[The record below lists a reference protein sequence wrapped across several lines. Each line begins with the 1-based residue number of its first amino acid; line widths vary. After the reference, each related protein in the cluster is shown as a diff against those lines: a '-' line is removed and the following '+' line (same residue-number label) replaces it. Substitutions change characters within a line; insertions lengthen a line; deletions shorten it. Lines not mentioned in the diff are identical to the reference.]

1 MKKFK
6 KTLSVFLALCMML
19 VYVPFVTA
27 SAEDGGLSAVEA
39 RIDAFDGALNTAEPD
54 AADLAEFEAITAMY
68 KALSAEEK
76 EQMDIFLFDKLYH
89 LSIDREKQVSIANNP
104 DIKPSNKA
112 HTINASEQTKA
123 NFGGLPAYLDEAVTL
138 YTTLN
143 NSKVSSEDKLSAFAS
158 ASENARIYSGI
169 YYSTYQMFYYTIT
182 YYPSKGAE
190 TVANALSKDYLKAEP
205 FGEAAIKRPTKPN
218 AKNYAD
224 GVNDPEYIA
233 AYNEYWEQETAYQL
247 RAAREKNYTAELNL
261 KALNAVAAVAPEYA
275 PAVELVSKLIA
286 AKSAYDADKTNVQ
299 PAADAVAVYDA
310 LNKMQKLFIDKLSY
324 SFLFNAEN
332 KGTFYTVSGTT
343 AAKLYSA
350 CADIG
355 NAYLVDEF
363 IAVINS
369 IDAPYTRADIEAAKA
384 SYTKV
389 PSTLVASIP
398 AEILQKYK
406 DILASIGYDIPSD
419 EQPDLS
425 DMPSTDISYPVSV
438 DMTYKTAR
446 NLFNAVL
453 AFSDSDAEAFA
464 SDIQTKA
471 FSSSFIGTI
480 VKWLYPLLGNASS
493 LVAYSPADLAGKLT
507 EDKYAKA
514 AQKLIDA
521 ATYDDNGKLVK
532 DLADWDNVEFENGDF
547 GFEDGDKE
555 AFLDALS
562 ACFRQLSLLP
572 MVITLENNIDTS
584 AGTYTYGA
592 YEDLIPVFEA
602 LDLNG
607 VISSDEYTKLVAA
620 APNAMKMDA
629 RVRSILV
636 PVANLIEEFAAAPVD
651 TVLNVLP
658 KLGYAVSTGLLNDQI
673 NTLISKIKM
682 IKIDPVDLT
691 SEGLFNILD
700 SKLNSLIRTKLI
712 KDENSEIAID
722 FGKDAFVALLSDLA
736 GCGEY
741 AVRDSV
747 ARGTLYRAGID
758 SDKAGALTL
767 AWNYIFGVIA
777 DKNNTAAVKSVAD
790 ALDVASPIKLVIKV
804 VAGLAPRMN
813 STFVFKIVVF
823 ATAILHFFA
832 VLKPYITKFINVV
845 K

>member
-19 VYVPFVTA
+19 VYVPFVTV

-39 RIDAFDGALNTAEPD
+39 RIDAFDGVLNTAEPD
-54 AADLAEFEAITAMY
+54 ADDLAEFEAIVSMY
-68 KALSAEEK
+68 KSLSAEEK
-76 EQMDIFLFDKLYH
+76 EQMDIYLFDKLYH
-89 LSIDREKQVSIANNP
+89 LSIDREKQISIANNP
-104 DIKPSNKA
+104 DLKPSNKA
-112 HTINASEQTKA
+112 HTINASNQTKA
-123 NFGGLPAYLDEAVTL
+123 NFNGLPAYLDEAVML

-143 NSKVSSEDKLSAFAS
+143 DSKISSEDKLAAFAA
-158 ASENARIYSGI
+158 ASVNARIYSGV

-205 FGEAAIKRPTKPN
+205 FGEAAIKKPTKPN

-261 KALNAVAAVAPEYA
+261 KALNAVAAAAPEYA
-275 PAVELVSKLIA
+275 PAVNVISMLIA
-286 AKSAYDADKTNVQ
+286 AKSAYDADNNVQ
-299 PAADAVAVYDA
+299 PAADAVAAYDA

-324 SFLFNAEN
+324 SFLFNAVN
-332 KGTFYTVSGTT
+332 KGTYYSVSGST
-343 AAKLYSA
+343 AAKLYTA
-350 CADIG
+350 CSDIG
-355 NAYLVDEF
+355 SAYLVNDF
-363 IAVINS
+363 ISVINS

-384 SYTKV
+384 AYTKI
-389 PSTLVASIP
+389 PSTLISSIS
-398 AEILQKYK
+398 ADILQKYK

-425 DMPSTDISYPVSV
+425 GMPSTDISYPVSA

-453 AFSDSDAEAFA
+453 AFSDSDTEAFA
-464 SDIQTKA
+464 SDIQSKV
-471 FSSSFIGTI
+471 FSSSFIGTV

-514 AQKLIDA
+514 VQKLFDA
-521 ATYDDNGKLVK
+521 VTYDENGKPVK
-532 DLADWDNVEFENGDF
+532 NIADWDNVEFENGDF

-562 ACFRQLSLLP
+562 ACFRQLSLVT
-572 MVITLENNIDTS
+572 MIVSLENDINTT

-607 VISSDEYTKLVAA
+607 VVSSDEYTKLVAA

-636 PVANLIEEFAAAPVD
+636 PVANLIEEFAVSPVD

-767 AWNYIFGVIA
+767 AWNYLFGVIA
-777 DKNNTAAVKSVAD
+777 DKNNTSAVKSVVD
-790 ALDVASPIKLVIKV
+790 SLDVAAPLKLVIKG
-804 VAGLAPRMN
+804 VAALAPKMS
-813 STFVFKIVVF
+813 STFVFKLVVF
-823 ATAILHFFA
+823 VTAILHFFA
-832 VLKPYITKFINVV
+832 VLKPYITDFIGVI
-845 K
+845 KR

>member
-1 MKKFK
+1 MKKLK

-27 SAEDGGLSAVEA
+27 SAEDGGLSALEA
-39 RIDAFDGALNTAEPD
+39 RIEAFDGALNTAEPD
-54 AADLAEFEAITAMY
+54 EAALAEFEAITAMY
-68 KALSAEEK
+68 KALSSDEK
-76 EQMDIFLFDKLYH
+76 EQMDIILFDKLYH
-89 LSIDREKQVSIANNP
+89 LSIDREKQVSIAANP

-112 HTINASEQTKA
+112 HTINASAQTKA
-123 NFGGLPAYLDEAVTL
+123 NFGGLPAYLDEAIRL

-143 NSKVSSEDKLSAFAS
+143 DSKISSADKLSAFAA
-158 ASENARIYSGI
+158 ASENARIYSGV
-169 YYSTYQMFYYTIT
+169 YYSSYQMFYYTIT

-190 TVANALSKDYLKAEP
+190 TAANALSKDYLKAEP
-205 FGEAAIKRPTKPN
+205 FGEAAVKRPTKPN

-261 KALNAVAAVAPEYA
+261 RALSAVAAVAGEYA
-275 PAVELVSKLIA
+275 PSVNVVNMLIN
-286 AKSAYDADKTNVQ
+286 AKQAYDADKNNVQ
-299 PAADAVAVYDA
+299 PAADATAAYDS
-310 LNKMQKLFIDKLSY
+310 LNKMQKLFVDKLSY
-324 SFLFNAEN
+324 SFLFTAEN
-332 KGTFYTVSGTT
+332 RGTFYSVTGTT
-343 AAKLYSA
+343 AAKLYAA
-350 CADIG
+350 CVDIG

-363 IAVINS
+363 ADVINS
-369 IDAPYTRADIEAAKA
+369 INAPYTRADIEKAKA
-384 SYTKV
+384 SYTLV
-389 PSTLVASIP
+389 PSTLVSSIP
-398 AEILQKYK
+398 ADILAKYK
-406 DILASIGYDIPSD
+406 DILASIGYDIPSE

-425 DMPSTDISYPVSV
+425 AMPSTDVAYPVSA

-453 AFSDSDAEAFA
+453 AFSDSDAENFA
-464 SDIQTKA
+464 ADIRTKV
-471 FSSSFIGTI
+471 FSSSFIGTVI
-480 VKWLYPLLGNASS
+480 KWLYPLLGNASS
-493 LVAYSPADLAGKLT
+493 LVAYSPAELASKLT
-507 EDKYAKA
+507 EEKYEKA
-514 AQKLIDA
+514 AQKLIA
-521 ATYDDNGKLVK
+521 AASYDEKGKLVK
-532 DLADWDNVEFENGDF
+532 DLADWDKVEFENGDF

-562 ACFRQLSLLP
+562 ASFRQLSL
-572 MVITLENNIDTS
+572 ITLVVSLENDIDTS

-602 LDLNG
+602 LDLDG
-607 VISSDEYTKLVAA
+607 IVSSDDYTKLVAA
-620 APNAMKMDA
+620 APADNKMDA

-636 PVANLIEEFAAAPVD
+636 PVANLIDEFAASPVD

-673 NTLISKIKM
+673 NALISKVKM

-700 SKLNSLIRTKLI
+700 GKLNDLIKNKLI
-712 KDENSEIAID
+712 KDENSDISVD
-722 FGKDAFVALLSDLA
+722 FNKDAFVALLSDLA

-747 ARGTLYRAGID
+747 ARGRLYRAGID
-758 SDKAGALTL
+758 SDKSGALTL
-767 AWNYIFGVIA
+767 AWNYLFGVIA
-777 DKNNTAAVKSVAD
+777 DKNNTSALKSIAG
-790 ALDVASPIKLVIKV
+790 ALDVASPVKLVIKAAV
-804 VAGLAPRMN
+804 GLAPRMN
-813 STFVFKIVVF
+813 ATAVFRLVVF
-823 ATAILHFFA
+823 VTAILHFFA
-832 VLKPYITKFINVV
+832 VLKPYVTGFINVI